1 MSALVTWI
9 KKWYQTSSNKQKLTV
24 FLLAFSLLI
33 TGLLLA
39 FGGGSTTS
47 ADPLGSTPLY
57 FASAFV
63 KLLVVLLL
71 IVGSSMIFRRWQQ
84 QVGTGGKP
92 SRQMRVLETVR
103 LSPKQAL
110 HLVVIGDQKLLI
122 GATDQSVSLIS
133 SIEHS
138 MNPVPVEDAPLQ
150 SGFEFGSLLQSFSLN
165 LSTESI
171 KGKE

>member
-1 MSALVTWI
+1 MSALVTLI
-9 KKWYQTSSNKQKLTV
+9 KKWYQTSSNKQKLTA

-33 TGLLLA
+33 TGLLLT

-71 IVGSSMIFRRWQQ
+71 IVGSSMIFRRWQ

-138 MNPVPVEDAPLQ
+138 TNPVPVEDAPVQ

>member
-1 MSALVTWI
+1 MSALVTLI

-33 TGLLLA
+33 TGLLLT

-84 QVGTGGKP
+84 VGTGGKP
-92 SRQMRVLETVR
+92 PRQMRVLETVR

>member
-1 MSALVTWI
+1 MSALVTLI

-71 IVGSSMIFRRWQQ
+71 IVGSSMIFRRRQ